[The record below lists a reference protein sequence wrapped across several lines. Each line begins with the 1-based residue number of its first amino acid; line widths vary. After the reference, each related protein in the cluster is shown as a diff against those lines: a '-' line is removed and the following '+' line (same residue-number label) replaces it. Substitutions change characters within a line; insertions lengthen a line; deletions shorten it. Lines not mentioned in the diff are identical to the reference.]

1 MQIDARGPRF
11 GAAITM
17 VVLLLVIYFD
27 SAVLLAIQTLV
38 WAIGAFAGPHNKSPY
53 GFIFKTLV
61 KPRLK
66 SVGELENVK
75 PPQFAQLVGFL
86 FGVVGLIGVVIGSS
100 TVFLIATAFALAAAF
115 LNAVFNFCLGCE
127 MYLLLVRARL
137 IR

>member
-11 GAAITM
+11 GAAITL

-27 SAVLLAIQTLV
+27 SALLLAFQTLV
-38 WAIGAFAGPHNKSPY
+38 WAMGAIAGPHKSPY

-66 SVGELENVK
+66 GVGELENVK
-75 PPQFAQLVGFL
+75 PPQFSQLVGL
-86 FGVVGLIGVVIGSS
+86 VFGAVGLIGVAIGSS

-115 LNAVFNFCLGCE
+115 LNSVFNFCLGCE
-127 MYLLLVRARL
+127 MYLLLVKARL